1 MVVVY
6 NKELGITETYVDVGK
21 LLHNSSHIQ
30 GRKVVR
36 VLPER
41 YFPSLKLMLMISTA
55 KINPAGKPF
64 CLRPKQHSPLTVPI
78 RLNGTTPILIQ
89 YSHTSFSDPPVIHH
103 HDILAK
109 ALKSMIEHAEISE
122 TPGEDGLLMLPFHI
136 LEPGAYKLERVVDKT
151 GNDVRIYRSEA
162 VVVD

>member
-41 YFPSLKLMLMISTA
+41 
-55 KINPAGKPF
+55 
-64 CLRPKQHSPLTVPI
+64 
-78 RLNGTTPILIQ
+78 
-89 YSHTSFSDPPVIHH
+89 
-103 HDILAK
+103 
-109 ALKSMIEHAEISE
+109 
-122 TPGEDGLLMLPFHI
+122 
-136 LEPGAYKLERVVDKT
+136 
-151 GNDVRIYRSEA
+151 
-162 VVVD
+162 